1 VVAVVGPT
9 LLRTLV
15 AQEEVAVVLLKQVM
29 LVAPVLRDK
38 VILVVEICMLLAA
51 AVAARVSLALLAMV
65 QVLIQM
71 EHQALLV
78 V

>member
-1 VVAVVGPT
+1 
-9 LLRTLV
+9 
-15 AQEEVAVVLLKQVM
+15 
-29 LVAPVLRDK
+29 
-38 VILVVEICMLLAA
+38 MLLAP

-71 EHQALLV
+71 EQQALLV